1 MAESEATQIG
11 LDIFS
16 EFLEVA
22 IHSIL
27 YNRELYP
34 AGVFERRKKYNVP
47 VQICVHPEVNQYI
60 TQVVNGISEFNSSN
74 QLEKVA
80 LVVCKKELQPL
91 EKFILE
97 INKPDMAQTQQTDRY
112 LYQLEQSLRSF
123 LLKINM
129 ADSLLTP
136 LPADCTWTVHATTS
150 ESAAAKRFDTN
161 LENNFPWLEAS
172 EKETTMD
179 NASILPLKST
189 TSPYINMQ
197 MYVEES
203 KECKDS

>member
-27 YNRELYP
+27 CNRELYP

-60 TQVVNGISEFNSSN
+60 TQVVNGISEFNSTN

-80 LVVCKKELQPL
+80 LVVCNKELQPL

-97 INKPDMAQTQQTDRY
+97 INKPDMSQMQQTDRY

-129 ADSLLTP
+129 ADSLLKP
-136 LPADCTWTVHATTS
+136 LPPDCTWTVHATTS
-150 ESAAAKRFDTN
+150 ESAAARRFDTN

>member
-1 MAESEATQIG
+1 MS
-11 LDIFS
+11 
-16 EFLEVA
+16 V
-22 IHSIL
+22 
-27 YNRELYP
+27 NRISFCTGIYSN
-34 AGVFERRKKYNVP
+34 GVLF
-47 VQICVHPEVNQYI
+47 H
-60 TQVVNGISEFNSSN
+60 ISSWTLIEFNIF
-74 QLEKVA
+74 
-80 LVVCKKELQPL
+80 VVLIDPL
-91 EKFILE
+91 LSAFVFLCLK
-97 INKPDMAQTQQTDRY
+97 QTDRY
-112 LYQLEQSLRSF
+112 LFQLEQSLRSF

-150 ESAAAKRFDTN
+150 ESAAARRFDTN

-203 KECKDS
+203 KECKDSWCLGSTFI

>member
-1 MAESEATQIG
+1 M
-11 LDIFS
+11 
-16 EFLEVA
+16 
-22 IHSIL
+22 
-27 YNRELYP
+27 
-34 AGVFERRKKYNVP
+34 
-47 VQICVHPEVNQYI
+47 
-60 TQVVNGISEFNSSN
+60 
-74 QLEKVA
+74 
-80 LVVCKKELQPL
+80 
-91 EKFILE
+91 
-97 INKPDMAQTQQTDRY
+97 
-112 LYQLEQSLRSF
+112 
-123 LLKINM
+123 KINM

>member
-1 MAESEATQIG
+1 MSVNR
-11 LDIFS
+11 IFALGFIAMGFCFIFPS
-16 EFLEVA
+16 QTLIEFYIFVVLIDPLLSA
-22 IHSIL
+22 F
-27 YNRELYP
+27 
-34 AGVFERRKKYNVP
+34 VFLCLK
-47 VQICVHPEVNQYI
+47 
-60 TQVVNGISEFNSSN
+60 
-74 QLEKVA
+74 
-80 LVVCKKELQPL
+80 
-91 EKFILE
+91 
-97 INKPDMAQTQQTDRY
+97 QTDRY

-203 KECKDS
+203 KECKNS

>member
-1 MAESEATQIG
+1 MAEPDVTQIG

-27 YNRELYP
+27 YDRELYP

-47 VQICVHPEVNQYI
+47 VQICVHPEVNRYI
-60 TQVVNGISEFNSSN
+60 TQVVNGISEFNTKG

-80 LVVCKKELQPL
+80 IVICNSDSQPV

-97 INKPDMAQTQQTDRY
+97 INKPSIPQQQTDRY

-129 ADSLLTP
+129 ADSLLKP
-136 LPADCTWTVHATTS
+136 LPPDCTWTVHATTR
-150 ESAAAKRFDTN
+150 ESAAARMFDKN
-161 LENNFPWLEAS
+161 VEEDFPWLEAS
-172 EKETTMD
+172 EQETMME
-179 NASILPLKST
+179 NSSILPLKST
-189 TSPYINMQ
+189 TSPYLNMQ
-197 MYVEES
+197 MYVEET
-203 KECKDS
+203 KDIKGS